1 MTDFT
6 DGSRNLF
13 VEKLVAMIKLL
24 SQIST
29 VIDEEN
35 E

>member
-1 MTDFT
+1 MAIEIDM
-6 DGSRNLF
+6 LK
-13 VEKLVAMIKLL
+13 KLVAMIKLL